1 MFAPFWTIV
10 ALFAGVAIGI
20 VASIARMRARARHA
34 LSIAATEQQPAHA
47 GDAEFEGAFVRLV
60 RALPLGVVFVD
71 KNARVTFANAAAATI
86 FGFDLGR
93 AVGSHVIASIPN
105 VELERRVDEA
115 LRGEASIAPL
125 MLAGT
130 GGQRTYR
137 VSVYPIVSEDGAD
150 ARRVVVFVDDQ
161 TDLARLD
168 RARREFL
175 SNVSHELRTPL
186 ASIKLML
193 ETVIASPDDEA
204 GDIFLPQA
212 LAQVD
217 RLAELVQQLLDQ
229 ARAES
234 GQLHLNLRDV
244 DLDAVAQ
251 PIVASFEPQASN
263 KGVTLELRSMR
274 PIRVEADPDRL
285 AQVFVNLIDNALR
298 HTPAGGLVTIEVDAQ
313 GGDAVLRVRDTGV
326 GIPYRDL
333 PRIFGR
339 FYVVDRSR
347 TRMSGGAGLGLA
359 IVKGIVDAHGGTVSA
374 ESMLGSGTSFTI
386 RIPIMRVGNREA

>member
-1 MFAPFWTIV
+1 MSSGLWAILALCVGLGIGFFV
-10 ALFAGVAIGI
+10 ARVPRRSRSR
-20 VASIARMRARARHA
+20 ASLVTSNLDRQT
-34 LSIAATEQQPAHA
+34 SGA
-47 GDAEFEGAFVRLV
+47 GDDIDGAFVRLV
-60 RALPLGVVFVD
+60 RSLPLGVVFVD
-71 KNARVTFANAAAATI
+71 ENARVTFANAAAATI
-86 FGFDLGR
+86 FGFDLRR
-93 AVGSHVIASIPN
+93 AIRSHVIASIPN
-105 VELERRVDEA
+105 VELERRIEEA

-137 VSVYPIVSEDGAD
+137 VSVYPLTSGESDE
-150 ARRVVVFVDDQ
+150 ARRVVVFADDQ

-168 RARREFL
+168 RARKEFL

-186 ASIKLML
+186 SSIKLML

-204 GDIFLPQA
+204 GDLFLPQA
-212 LAQVD
+212 LGQVD
-217 RLAELVQQLLDQ
+217 RLVELLAQLLDQ

-234 GQLHLNLRDV
+234 GQLQLHLRDV
-244 DLDAVAQ
+244 DLSLVAQ

-263 KGVTLELRSMR
+263 KGVMLELQTMR
-274 PIRVEADPDRL
+274 PVRVEADPDRL

-298 HTPAGGLVTIEVDAQ
+298 HTPTGGAVTVEVDAQ
-313 GGDAVLRVRDTGV
+313 GSDAFVRVRDTGA

-333 PRIFGR
+333 PRIFER

-359 IVKGIVDAHGGTVSA
+359 IVKGIVDAHGGTISA

-386 RIPIMRVGNREA
+386 RIPILRVASREG